1 MQQDEKEDSS
11 PPRACMH
18 VCVYAC
24 VYVCMYAGMKGWGP
38 RNEEERGK
46 VQRKASEPGAE
57 CPGNRRGRQTCGGP
71 QRPATRKRLGPGLPL
86 PRRRGKPQANLP
98 GARPKP
104 RFFKKPRAAPG
115 RREAQTWFSLKQG
128 ELGRV
133 EEAPGKKRSAARPRG
148 KPPSPEESAQGI
160 EEGGKPAGGLS
171 GPQHTSA
178 WGLARACPAGAESLL
193 NSPFL
198 AFLCGHFL

>member
-71 QRPATRKRLGPGLPL
+71 QRPATRKRLGPGPPL

-104 RFFKKPRAAPG
+104 RFFKKPRAAPD
-115 RREAQTWFSLKQG
+115 RREAQTWA
-128 ELGRV
+128 
-133 EEAPGKKRSAARPRG
+133 APKWPFGGGGANPPPPLRRRPRG
-148 KPPSPEESAQGI
+148 PGACHAGVHPGGEARGEGNPGRPPFPGTDPSPASSRSPGPPPAAERP
-160 EEGGKPAGGLS
+160 KPG
-171 GPQHTSA
+171 
-178 WGLARACPAGAESLL
+178 
-193 NSPFL
+193 SP
-198 AFLCGHFL
+198 